1 MNYINSLFSKAL
13 VFAILSKHFYTMS
26 HFKVYYPECS
36 QNEQNRIKKENEVL
50 EERALL
56 SRVDRLPYFLQRLV
70 GEFSPVVTEQRA
82 LVKYEFFDK
91 WIVENTERI
100 MSLIEG
106 WTKPHVGYVLN
117 RIIQLESPDFDGYL
131 KGQTCYQHWDAK
143 YMRKQIK
150 VYISHRTEK
159 MRPDILE
166 DLRHQST
173 YIVHKFVPCRV
184 NPAFDE
190 CPPIRVYG
198 AYKAIEEYD
207 TRLKMKKNKPKKL
220 VE

>member
-1 MNYINSLFSKAL
+1 
-13 VFAILSKHFYTMS
+13 MS
-26 HFKVYYPECS
+26 HLKVYYPECS
-36 QNEQNRIKKENEVL
+36 QNEQNRIRKENEVL
-50 EERALL
+50 QELALL
-56 SRVDRLPYFLQRLV
+56 ARIDRLPYFVQILV
-70 GEFSPVVTEQRA
+70 GEFSTVVAHQKL

-91 WIVENTERI
+91 WVIENTGRI
-100 MSLIEG
+100 MGLVEG

-117 RIIQLESPDFDGYL
+117 SIIRLEEPNFDGYL

-143 YMRKQIK
+143 TMRKDIK
-150 VYISHRTEK
+150 VYISHRTKK
-159 MRPDILE
+159 MRQDILE
-166 DLRHQST
+166 DLRHQRT

-207 TRLKMKKNKPKKL
+207 TKMKMKKEKKGTKSQK
-220 VE
+220 

>member
-1 MNYINSLFSKAL
+1 
-13 VFAILSKHFYTMS
+13 MS

-36 QNEQNRIKKENEVL
+36 QNEQNKVRKENEIL

-56 SRVDRLPYFLQRLV
+56 NRIDRMPYFLQRLI
-70 GEFSPVVTEQRA
+70 GEFSPVVVKQKV
-82 LVKYEFFDK
+82 LVKYNFFDK
-91 WIVENTERI
+91 WIIENTDRI
-100 MSLIEG
+100 MGLIEG
-106 WTKPHVGYVLN
+106 WSKQHVGFVLN
-117 RIIQLESPDFDGYL
+117 SIIQLEYPNYDGYI
-131 KGQTCYQHWDAK
+131 KGGYCYEGWTAK
-143 YMRKQIK
+143 YMRKQVK
-150 VYISHRTEK
+150 VYISHRTKE

-173 YIVHKFVPCRV
+173 YMVHKFVPCQV

-207 TRLKMKKNKPKKL
+207 TRLKMKKRKRNC
-220 VE
+220 E

>member
-1 MNYINSLFSKAL
+1 
-13 VFAILSKHFYTMS
+13 MS

-36 QNEQNRIKKENEVL
+36 QNEQNRIRKENEIL
-50 EERALL
+50 EERLL
-56 SRVDRLPYFLQRLV
+56 LARIDRLPYFLQLLI

-91 WIVENTERI
+91 WIIENTERI
-100 MSLIEG
+100 MGLIEG
-106 WTKPHVGYVLN
+106 WSKVHVGYVLN
-117 RIIQLESPDFDGYL
+117 SIINLAEPEFTGYL
-131 KGQTCYQHWDAK
+131 KGQHCYQHWDAK

-150 VYISHRTEK
+150 VYISHRTKE

-166 DLRHQST
+166 DLRHQRT
-173 YIVHKFVPCRV
+173 YIVHKFVPSRV

-207 TRLKMKKNKPKKL
+207 TRMKMKKSKKGIKSQNK
-220 VE
+220 

>member
-1 MNYINSLFSKAL
+1 
-13 VFAILSKHFYTMS
+13 MS

-36 QNEQNRIKKENEVL
+36 QNEQNRIRKENEIL

-56 SRVDRLPYFLQRLV
+56 SRVGRLPYFLQLLI
-70 GEFSPVVTEQRA
+70 GEFSPFVAEQRA
-82 LVKYEFFDK
+82 LVKYEFFDN
-91 WIVENTERI
+91 WIIENTERI
-100 MSLIEG
+100 MGLMEG
-106 WTKPHVGYVLN
+106 WSKVHVGFVLN
-117 RIIQLESPDFDGYL
+117 SIRRLEEPYLDGFL
-131 KGQTCYQHWDAK
+131 KGGYCYPGWTAK
-143 YMRKQIK
+143 DMRKLIK
-150 VYISHRTEK
+150 FEISHRTKE

-173 YIVHKFVPCRV
+173 YIIHKFVPCRI

-207 TRLKMKKNKPKKL
+207 TRIKTKKGKKELKPKINSR
-220 VE
+220 VN